1 MVDES
6 QLKKFVEQLHS
17 AHGDN
22 LSCVLLYGSAATGQE
37 GIINSDYNLLVAL
50 KRISPDDL
58 KRAQPSMSRWREM
71 GNPLPVFFTEREL
84 TAAVDV
90 FPIEFNQMRRSRK
103 VLYGNDP
110 FTNLHISNQNLRH
123 QIEYELRTS
132 LLRLRRLYIPASVS
146 SEKLSTLMVESL
158 STFATL
164 FGSILMLHNEELP
177 VDKHQSVRD
186 GARLMELKEE
196 VFERVFSLSTRG
208 VKSLKQEE
216 ATTLFAEYMDEIEKA
231 IEKVDSL

>member
-1 MVDES
+1 
-6 QLKKFVEQLHS
+6 
-17 AHGDN
+17 
-22 LSCVLLYGSAATGQE
+22 
-37 GIINSDYNLLVAL
+37 
-50 KRISPDDL
+50 
-58 KRAQPSMSRWREM
+58 
-71 GNPLPVFFTEREL
+71 
-84 TAAVDV
+84 
-90 FPIEFNQMRRSRK
+90 
-103 VLYGNDP
+103 
-110 FTNLHISNQNLRH
+110 
-123 QIEYELRTS
+123 
-132 LLRLRRLYIPASVS
+132 
-146 SEKLSTLMVESL
+146 MVESL

>member
-110 FTNLHISNQNLRH
+110 FTNPSHI
-123 QIEYELRTS
+123 E
-132 LLRLRRLYIPASVS
+132 P
-146 SEKLSTLMVESL
+146 
-158 STFATL
+158 
-164 FGSILMLHNEELP
+164 
-177 VDKHQSVRD
+177 
-186 GARLMELKEE
+186 ELKTSD
-196 VFERVFSLSTRG
+196 RV
-208 VKSLKQEE
+208 
-216 ATTLFAEYMDEIEKA
+216 
-231 IEKVDSL
+231 